1 MKKILLLLTVVLFG
15 AFTASADTDYDKI
28 LEDLDSLQ
36 DFSGVDLSLVWT
48 IVAQKP
54 GEDKSVT
61 KIQIFRRDSADN
73 ALYLILKPEVDKGQ
87 GYLMSGDN
95 AWMYDPSSR
104 KFSHFSLKEN
114 IGDSDANNNDVR
126 ETSYVD
132 DYDIV
137 EATSGKLGKIDT
149 HVITLEAS
157 NNEVTTPKMKIWVRQ
172 DKNLILKQ
180 EEYSLSDRLVRTVIF
195 PKWTT
200 VGGKFIST
208 QVLIQDNLK
217 DGEKTQISVANISN
231 AQIPDDVF
239 TKGYLERINN
249 K

>member
-1 MKKILLLLTVVLFG
+1 MKKITLLISLLVFSLAGIF
-15 AFTASADTDYDKI
+15 AETDYNAI
-28 LEDLDSLQ
+28 LKSLDDLQ
-36 DFSGVDLSLVWT
+36 DFKGVDLSFVWT

-61 KIQIFRRDSADN
+61 KIQIFRRDSEEN
-73 ALYLILKPEVDKGQ
+73 ALYLVLKPEVDKGQ

-95 AWMYDPSSR
+95 AWMYDPGSR

-114 IGDSDANNNDVR
+114 IGDSDANNDDVR
-126 ETSYVD
+126 AESYVD

-137 EATSGKLGKIDT
+137 GTEDGRLGKIPT
-149 HVITLEAS
+149 HIITLKAS
-157 NNEVTTPKMKIWVRQ
+157 NREVTTPKLKVWVRK

-180 EEYSLSDRLVRTVIF
+180 EEYSLSDRLVRTIIF

-200 VGGKFIST
+200 IGGKYIST
-208 QVLIQDNLK
+208 QMLIKDELK
-217 DGEKTQISVANISN
+217 EGEKTQLSTSNISN

-239 TKGYLERINN
+239 TKPYLERINN